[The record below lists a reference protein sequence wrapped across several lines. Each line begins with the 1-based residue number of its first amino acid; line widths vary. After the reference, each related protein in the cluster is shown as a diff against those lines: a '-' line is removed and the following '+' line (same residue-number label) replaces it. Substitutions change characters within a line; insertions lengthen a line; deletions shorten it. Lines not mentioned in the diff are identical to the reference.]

1 MGSWLLAP
9 EVSVFNSPSRQ
20 GHLLLQVTSML
31 STNAT
36 TRLLFFKWNLACEQA
51 DLHRLFAE
59 KWLCL
64 TSCLPDPQKVGILA
78 HQMKPSHLIMTS
90 SALSVSVSTNI
101 SRWSFL
107 TVSSSGITL
116 LLTLVRFNVA
126 QVTTV
131 SDCVFLLLS
140 WSKVFSL
147 WHYPHHTCYEVWSRL

>member
-64 TSCLPDPQKVGILA
+64 ASCLPDPQKVSILA
-78 HQMKPSHLIMTS
+78 NETESPDNDVI
-90 SALSVSVSTNI
+90 
-101 SRWSFL
+101 RPFSF
-107 TVSSSGITL
+107 S
-116 LLTLVRFNVA
+116 FNKHIEVIF
-126 QVTTV
+126 
-131 SDCVFLLLS
+131 SDCVVFRNNFASNTGSLQRCPGNHSKWLRVS
-140 WSKVFSL
+140 SFVMRTSKVFSL
-147 WHYPHHTCYEVWSRL
+147 WHYPHHTCYEVWTRL